1 MTKKKTYLKVFYIKK
16 KRRCIFFFLKDSR
29 NNFSVFITGKRP
41 HECKICN
48 KAFKHKHHLIEH
60 SRLHSGEK
68 PYQCDK
74 CGKRFSHSGSYSQHM
89 NHRYAYCS
97 KDQDPDQDHEEMPL
111 TPGAD
116 NNLRARLTDETPL
129 SMEDTQTLHSFLS
142 DSSLD
147 GTAEA
152 LKEEEEE
159 QEDEDKE
166 AGVNEAHVS
175 LSGKAEELGGS
186 PIQESPTGEN
196 GVQNERNSYNVGNHI
211 DNAEFWDTEDQNGD
225 LDKCELSL
233 DITDL
238 PRIKT

>member
-1 MTKKKTYLKVFYIKK
+1 M
-16 KRRCIFFFLKDSR
+16 
-29 NNFSVFITGKRP
+29 SVFITGKRP

-97 KDQDPDQDHEEMPL
+97 KDQDPDQDQEEMLL
-111 TPGAD
+111 TPGAG
-116 NNLRARLTDETPL
+116 NTPGGRLTDETPL
-129 SMEDTQTLHSFLS
+129 SMEDTQTPHSFLS

-147 GTAEA
+147 GATEA
-152 LKEEEEE
+152 LKEEDEEE
-159 QEDEDKE
+159 EDKE
-166 AGVNEAHVS
+166 AEASDGHLEEADLS
-175 LSGKAEELGGS
+175 LSGAAKELEGS
-186 PIQESPTGEN
+186 PIQDSPTGEN
-196 GVQNERNSYNVGNHI
+196 GGVQNERNSHNVGNNI
-211 DNAEFWDTEDQNGD
+211 DSAERKLWSEETEDQNGD
-225 LDKCELSL
+225 LEKCEMSL